1 MVVPRVMF
9 SSIIKIGSTVKPG
22 DVSTIK
28 PDPEGVEIRRLR
40 RLHRFRM
47 LGGKTGHQSLA
58 RKIGEDQ
65 KSTDYADYTDLV
77 D

>member
-9 SSIIKIGSTVKPG
+9 SIIIKTGSTVKPG
-22 DVSTIK
+22 DVRAIK
-28 PDPEGVEIRRLR
+28 PDPEDVKIRRLR

-58 RKIGEDQ
+58 Q
-65 KSTDYADYTDLV
+65 KLARIKNPQITQIQDV
-77 D
+77 RR

>member
-1 MVVPRVMF
+1 MF

-22 DVSTIK
+22 DVRTIK

-58 RKIGEDQ
+58 Q
-65 KSTDYADYTDLV
+65 KLARIKNPQITQITQIQDV
-77 D
+77 RR